1 MSGFFLFIEINTIL
15 TNTIYIMKRTAPKLM
30 TKSFTLIE
38 VDEDLRKVV
47 KGAIERHPA
56 VSGVYT
62 VVDGGDEE
70 SMIYDIVVEV
80 EADSRRDL
88 DNAESEIRTRKD
100 VRFTLTLEV
109 IEKDDIAIRRK
120 NKSLQI

>member
-88 DNAESEIRTRKD
+88 DNAESEIRTRKE
-100 VRFTLTLEV
+100 VRSTLTLEV
-109 IEKDDIAIRRK
+109 IEKDDTAIRRK